1 MVYALILR
9 EKVELGIVVH
19 ACNLNYGRWRQEDLK
34 FEVSLHI
41 VRCYLKK
48 NTQTKKLGHGSS
60 GRMLA

>member
-34 FEVSLHI
+34 FEVSLHK
-41 VRCYLKK
+41 VSEMLSQKEYTNKK
-48 NTQTKKLGHGSS
+48 AGAWFK
-60 GRMLA
+60 R